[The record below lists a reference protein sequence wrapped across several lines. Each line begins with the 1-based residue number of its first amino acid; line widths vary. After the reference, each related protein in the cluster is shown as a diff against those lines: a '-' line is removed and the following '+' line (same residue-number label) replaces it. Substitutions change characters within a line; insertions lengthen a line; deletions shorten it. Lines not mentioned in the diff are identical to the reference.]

1 MSINSTDLGMMSK
14 QYAARDL
21 PGQTKLKYRD
31 LGQAAPEEVKRDK
44 KDLKKDLES
53 RERSSNKDSKRLAI
67 SDKETPAALSS
78 SSKKIKWVEKKKRII
93 SKYLLELF

>member
-1 MSINSTDLGMMSK
+1 MSTGNSIDLGMMSK

-31 LGQAAPEEVKRDK
+31 VGQAAPEEIKRDK

-53 RERSSNKDSKRLAI
+53 REKQAGSSKDSSSKRLSIADKETASSSSSNK
-67 SDKETPAALSS
+67 
-78 SSKKIKWVEKKKRII
+78 KIK
-93 SKYLLELF
+93 